1 MTDPGSLTVAIT
13 ELANTPALLVAVDFD
28 GVLAP
33 IVSDPAAASPL
44 PESVDAL
51 LGLAELA
58 DTSVAVVSGRALDDL
73 AALSKLPP
81 QIHLVGS
88 HGAEFD
94 HGFGDQLTDDRLDL
108 RAELRRELGHIV
120 AGAEGVLLE
129 PKPASVAVHVRNAPH
144 EVGTRVLR
152 EVMEGPGSWPGI
164 HTTAG
169 KKVLELAVISASK
182 GTALDLLRERLGAT
196 AVFFAGDDVTDEKA
210 FARLRKDDVGVKVGS
225 GETLARYRIGSP
237 EDVTSLLRALL
248 VARAGR

>member
-1 MTDPGSLTVAIT
+1 MSLSTALT
-13 ELANTPALLVAVDFD
+13 ALAAADSLLVAIDFD

-33 IVSDPAAASPL
+33 IVSDPSAARPL
-44 PESVDAL
+44 PESFATLVS
-51 LGLAELA
+51 LAELPG
-58 DTSVAVVSGRALDDL
+58 TSVAVVSGRALDDL

-94 HGFGDQLTDDRLDL
+94 HGFGDALTDDRLAL

-129 PKPASVAVHVRNAPH
+129 PKPASVAVHVRNASDA
-144 EVGTRVLR
+144 VGTRVLR
-152 EVMEGPGSWPGI
+152 DVMEGPGSWPGI
-164 HTTAG
+164 QVTAG

-182 GTALDLLRERLGAT
+182 GTALDVLREKLGAS

-210 FARLRKDDVGVKVGS
+210 FARLRAGDVGVKVGG
-225 GETLARYRIGSP
+225 GETLAEYRVADP
-237 EDVTSLLRALL
+237 YEVADVLADLLRLRTAD
-248 VARAGR
+248 